1 MKIKY
6 NRVSHVT
13 QTGNRFSIDEDTY
26 DLVIMDKVSGSVSF
40 KDRVGGKQIE
50 DLVKS
55 GLLKTLV
62 TEEFSRLGRNTG
74 DVIKTLE
81 WLDENNVNVVIR
93 NIGLQSRPN
102 GQKNPI
108 WKMISSVMSSL
119 YEMELD
125 NIKERT
131 SVGLQ
136 VYVQNGGKLGRPSGK
151 NETENQFL
159 NKEMT
164 QKILFY
170 LKKGK
175 TVREISH
182 KLGCSNSTVIKTK
195 KLGIKHQ
202 LIKTDKKSE
211 PSTFKFFNSKSDRIS
226 T

>member
-13 QTGNRFSIDEDTY
+13 QTGNRFSIDEDIY
-26 DLVIMDKVSGSVSF
+26 DLVILDKVSGSVSF
-40 KDRVGGKQIE
+40 KDREGGKQIVKLVDNGTLKILVSE
-50 DLVKS
+50 D
-55 GLLKTLV
+55 
-62 TEEFSRLGRNTG
+62 FSRLGRNTG

-81 WLDENNVNVVIR
+81 WLDENHVNVIIR

-136 VYVQNGGKLGRPSGK
+136 VYVQNGGKLGRPLGT
-151 NETENQFL
+151 NETDNDYLQ
-159 NKEMT
+159 KEMT
-164 QKILFY
+164 KQVLFY

-175 TVREISH
+175 TVREISQ

-202 LIKTDKKSE
+202 LINTDKKSKL
-211 PSTFKFFNSKSDRIS
+211 SNFKFFQS
-226 T
+226 

>member
-6 NRVSHVT
+6 NRVSHVS
-13 QTGNRFSIDEDTY
+13 QSGNRFTEDNDTY
-26 DLVIMDKVSGSVSF
+26 DIVIMDKVSGSVSF
-40 KDRVGGKQIE
+40 KDRVGGKQVVE
-50 DLVKS
+50 LVENGS
-55 GLLKTLV
+55 LKTLV
-62 TEEFSRLGRNTG
+62 SEEFSRLGRNTG
-74 DVIKTLE
+74 DVIRTLE
-81 WLDENNVNVVIR
+81 WLDENNVNVIIR

-136 VYVQNGGKLGRPSGK
+136 VYVQNGGKLGRPVGTNQS
-151 NETENQFL
+151 ENQFL
-159 NKEMT
+159 QKEMT
-164 QKILFY
+164 RQVLFY

-175 TVREISH
+175 TVREISN

-195 KLGIKHQ
+195 KIGVKHALLPQ
-202 LIKTDKKSE
+202 
-211 PSTFKFFNSKSDRIS
+211 
-226 T
+226 

>member
-6 NRVSHVT
+6 NRVSHVS
-13 QTGNRFSIDEDTY
+13 QSGNRFTEDNDTY

-40 KDRVGGKQIE
+40 KDRVGGKQ
-50 DLVKS
+50 LVELVENGS
-55 GLLKTLV
+55 LETLV
-62 TEEFSRLGRNTG
+62 SEEFSRLGRNTG
-74 DVIKTLE
+74 DVIRTLE
-81 WLDENNVNVVIR
+81 WLDENNVNVIIR

-136 VYVQNGGKLGRPSGK
+136 VYVQNGGKLGRPVGTSQS
-151 NETENQFL
+151 ENQFL
-159 NKEMT
+159 QKEMSR
-164 QKILFY
+164 QVLFY

-175 TVREISH
+175 TVREISN

-195 KLGIKHQ
+195 KIGLKHALLPQ
-202 LIKTDKKSE
+202 
-211 PSTFKFFNSKSDRIS
+211 
-226 T
+226 

>member
-6 NRVSHVT
+6 NRVSHVS
-13 QTGNRFSIDEDTY
+13 QSGNRFTEDNDTY

-40 KDRVGGKQIE
+40 KDRVGGKQVVE
-50 DLVKS
+50 LVENGS
-55 GLLKTLV
+55 LETLV
-62 TEEFSRLGRNTG
+62 SEEFSRLGRNTG
-74 DVIKTLE
+74 DVIRTLE
-81 WLDENNVNVVIR
+81 WLDENKVNVIIR
-93 NIGLQSRPN
+93 NLGLQSRPN

-119 YEMELD
+119 YEMELE

-136 VYVQNGGKLGRPSGK
+136 VYVQNGGKLGRPAGT
-151 NETENQFL
+151 NETDNYYLQ
-159 NKEMT
+159 KEMT
-164 QKILFY
+164 KQVLFY

-195 KLGIKHQ
+195 KLGIKHK
-202 LIKTDKKSE
+202 LIKTDEKSE
-211 PSTFKFFNSKSDRIS
+211 PSTFKFFNG
-226 T
+226 

>member
-13 QTGNRFSIDEDTY
+13 QTGNRFSLDEDTY
-26 DLVIMDKVSGSVSF
+26 DLVILDKVSGSVSF

-55 GLLKTLV
+55 GSLKTLI

-102 GQKNPI
+102 GKKNPI
-108 WKMISSVMSSL
+108 WKIISSVMSSL

-136 VYVQNGGKLGRPSGK
+136 VYVQNGGKLGRPAGK

-164 QKILFY
+164 KQVLFY

-175 TVREISH
+175 TVRDISN

-202 LIKTDKKSE
+202 LINSDKKSE
-211 PSTFKFFNSKSDRIS
+211 PSTFKFFNG
-226 T
+226 

>member
-1 MKIKY
+1 
-6 NRVSHVT
+6 
-13 QTGNRFSIDEDTY
+13 
-26 DLVIMDKVSGSVSF
+26 
-40 KDRVGGKQIE
+40 
-50 DLVKS
+50 
-55 GLLKTLV
+55 
-62 TEEFSRLGRNTG
+62 
-74 DVIKTLE
+74 
-81 WLDENNVNVVIR
+81 VNVIIR

-136 VYVQNGGKLGRPSGK
+136 VYVQNGGKLGRPLGT
-151 NETENQFL
+151 NETDNDYLQ
-159 NKEMT
+159 KEMT
-164 QKILFY
+164 KQVLFY

-175 TVREISH
+175 TVREISQ

-202 LIKTDKKSE
+202 LINTDKKSKL
-211 PSTFKFFNSKSDRIS
+211 SNFKFFQS
-226 T
+226 

>member
-1 MKIKY
+1 MKVKY

-26 DLVIMDKVSGSVSF
+26 DLVILDKVSGSVSF
-40 KDRVGGKQIE
+40 KDREGGKQIVKLVDNGTLKILVSE
-50 DLVKS
+50 D
-55 GLLKTLV
+55 
-62 TEEFSRLGRNTG
+62 FSRLGRNTG

-81 WLDENNVNVVIR
+81 WLDENHVNVIIR

-136 VYVQNGGKLGRPSGK
+136 VYVQNGGKLGRPAGT
-151 NETENQFL
+151 NETDNDYLQ
-159 NKEMT
+159 KEMT
-164 QKILFY
+164 KQVLFY

-175 TVREISH
+175 TVREISN

-195 KLGIKHQ
+195 KLGVK
-202 LIKTDKKSE
+202 L
-211 PSTFKFFNSKSDRIS
+211 KFI
-226 T
+226 

>member
-1 MKIKY
+1 MKVKY

-26 DLVIMDKVSGSVSF
+26 DLVILDKVSGSVSF
-40 KDRVGGKQIE
+40 KDREGGKQIVKLVDNGTLKILVSE
-50 DLVKS
+50 D
-55 GLLKTLV
+55 
-62 TEEFSRLGRNTG
+62 FSRLGRNTG

-81 WLDENNVNVVIR
+81 WLDENHVNVIIR

-136 VYVQNGGKLGRPSGK
+136 VYVQNGGKLGRPAGT
-151 NETENQFL
+151 NETDNDYLQ
-159 NKEMT
+159 KEMT
-164 QKILFY
+164 KQVLFY

-175 TVREISH
+175 TVREISN

-195 KLGIKHQ
+195 KLGVKHK
-202 LIKTDKKSE
+202 LIKTDEKSE
-211 PSTFKFFNSKSDRIS
+211 PSTFKFFNGYTENTS

>member
-6 NRVSHVT
+6 NRVSHVS
-13 QTGNRFSIDEDTY
+13 QSGNRFTEDNDTY

-40 KDRVGGKQIE
+40 KDRVGGKQ
-50 DLVKS
+50 LVELVENGS
-55 GLLKTLV
+55 LETLV
-62 TEEFSRLGRNTG
+62 SEEFSRLGRNTG
-74 DVIKTLE
+74 DVIRTLE
-81 WLDENNVNVVIR
+81 WLDENNVNVIIR

-136 VYVQNGGKLGRPSGK
+136 VYVQNGGKLGRPVGTSQS
-151 NETENQFL
+151 ENQFL
-159 NKEMT
+159 QKEMSR
-164 QKILFY
+164 QVLFY

-175 TVREISH
+175 TVREISN

-195 KLGIKHQ
+195 RIGLKHS
-202 LIKTDKKSE
+202 LL
-211 PSTFKFFNSKSDRIS
+211 P
-226 T
+226 